1 MKKISYGLLVAAFV
15 VSTTGCCPVGS
26 AECQQPRPPAAG
38 CRKKFEQDPKR
49 FAHDHSKGS
58 GGDG

>member
-1 MKKISYGLLVAAFV
+1 M
-15 VSTTGCCPVGS
+15 THDPVCGMEVEPEKTRERKEHEGQTYFFCS
-26 AECQQPRPPAAG
+26 AG